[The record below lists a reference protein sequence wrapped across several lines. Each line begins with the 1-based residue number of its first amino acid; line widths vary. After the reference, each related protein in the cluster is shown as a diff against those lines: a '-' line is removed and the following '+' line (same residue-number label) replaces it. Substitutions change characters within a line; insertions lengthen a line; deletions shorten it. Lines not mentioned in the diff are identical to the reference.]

1 MQGKTRPPATAGEA
15 IARMDQYVALGI
27 VGQQEVAQLLGLN
40 VTDLTCL
47 GHILGAGEA
56 PLAAGDLAGLLD
68 LTTGA
73 VTGVLNRLERA
84 GYARRVPDPADRRR
98 VRVVADPTAAARVV
112 AVYQP
117 MYDRLATLFAD
128 YTPDEIAVIADWFGR
143 AAVEIRA
150 HCAQV
155 RSGEL
160 TGAPAGELTAGEA

>member
-1 MQGKTRPPATAGEA
+1 MEGKTRPPATAAEA
-15 IARMDQYVALGI
+15 MSRMDQYVALGI
-27 VGQQEVAQLLGLN
+27 VGQQEVAQRLGLN

-47 GHILGAGEA
+47 GHILGAGET
-56 PLAAGDLAGLLD
+56 PLAAGELAERVD

-84 GYARRVPDPADRRR
+84 GYARRRPDPADRRR
-98 VRVVADPTAAARVV
+98 VRVVPEPEAAARVV

-117 MYDRLATLFAD
+117 FYDRLGALFAD
-128 YTPDEIAVIADWFGR
+128 YTPDEIAVIADWFER
-143 AAVEIRA
+143 AAVEVRA

-160 TGAPAGELTAGEA
+160 DTEGP

>member
-1 MQGKTRPPATAGEA
+1 MEGKPRPPATAAEA
-15 IARMDQYVALGI
+15 MSRMDQYVALGI
-27 VGQQEVAQLLGLN
+27 VGQQEMAQRLGLN

-47 GHILGAGEA
+47 GHILGAGDT
-56 PLAAGDLAGLLD
+56 PLAAGDLAELVD

-84 GYARRVPDPADRRR
+84 GYARRRPDPSDRRR
-98 VRVVADPTAAARVV
+98 VRVVAEPEAAARVV

-117 MYDRLATLFAD
+117 FHDRLGALFAD
-128 YTPDEIAVIADWFGR
+128 YTPDETAVIADWFER
-143 AAVEIRA
+143 AAAEVRA

-160 TGAPAGELTAGEA
+160 DTGEA

>member
-1 MQGKTRPPATAGEA
+1 
-15 IARMDQYVALGI
+15 MDQYVALGV
-27 VGQQEVAQLLGLN
+27 VGQQEVAQRLGLN

-47 GHILGAGEA
+47 GHILGAGDS
-56 PLAAGDLAGLLD
+56 PLAAGELAELVD

-84 GYARRVPDPADRRR
+84 GYARRRPDPADRRR
-98 VRVVADPTAAARVV
+98 VRVVAEPAAAARVV

-117 MYDRLATLFAD
+117 FYDRLGALFAD
-128 YTPDEIAVIADWFGR
+128 YTPDEIAVIADWFER
-143 AAVEIRA
+143 AAVEVRA

-160 TGAPAGELTAGEA
+160 DTEVP

>member
-1 MQGKTRPPATAGEA
+1 MDGKPRPAATAAEA
-15 IARMDQYVALGI
+15 MSRMDQYVALGI
-27 VGQQEVAQLLGLN
+27 VGQQEVAQRLGLN

-47 GHILGAGEA
+47 GHILGAGDT
-56 PLAAGDLAGLLD
+56 PLAAGDLAELVD

-84 GYARRVPDPADRRR
+84 GYARRRPDPSDRRR
-98 VRVVADPTAAARVV
+98 VRVVAEPEAAARVI

-117 MYDRLATLFAD
+117 FYDRLGALFAD
-128 YTPDEIAVIADWFGR
+128 YTPDEVAVIADWFER
-143 AAVEIRA
+143 AAVEVRA

-160 TGAPAGELTAGEA
+160 DTEAT

>member
-1 MQGKTRPPATAGEA
+1 
-15 IARMDQYVALGI
+15 MDEYVALGI

-47 GHILGAGEA
+47 GHILGAGET
-56 PLAAGDLAGLLD
+56 PLAAGELAGLLD

-98 VRVVADPTAAARVV
+98 VRVVADPAAAARVI

-117 MYDRLATLFAD
+117 MYDRLATVFAD

-160 TGAPAGELTAGEA
+160 TAGGLRPGLRPRSGRDGPATAVTMGG

>member
-1 MQGKTRPPATAGEA
+1 MQGKPRPPATAEEA
-15 IARMDQYVALGI
+15 LSRMDQYVALGI
-27 VGQQEVAQLLGLN
+27 VGQQEVAQRLGLN

-47 GHILGAGEA
+47 GHILGAGDS
-56 PLAAGDLAGLLD
+56 PLAAGDLAELVD

-84 GYARRVPDPADRRR
+84 GYARRQPDPADRRR
-98 VRVVADPTAAARVV
+98 VRVVADPAAAARVF

-117 MYDRLATLFAD
+117 FYDRLGALFAD
-128 YTPDEIAVIADWFGR
+128 YTPDEIAVISDWFRR
-143 AAVEIRA
+143 AAVEVRT

-160 TGAPAGELTAGEA
+160 DAGEA